1 MIAGIAALASI
12 ALVGCGGPG
21 VGPVGVS
28 NGGHSSGSSA
38 PTHEAEGS
46 QAALEIPVDFRA
58 KLTKLNRTRFVSK
71 GHAAG
76 RYEVDI
82 YADDQA
88 KAGYAAATGELPV
101 GARFIKEH
109 FEGAKPGP
117 IMMMEKRP
125 KGFDPEHGDWRYV
138 IVSSTG
144 QLVKDGK
151 AESCAGCHDDAPH
164 DHVFKSD

>member
-1 MIAGIAALASI
+1 M
-12 ALVGCGGPG
+12 
-21 VGPVGVS
+21 
-28 NGGHSSGSSA
+28 N
-38 PTHEAEGS
+38 
-46 QAALEIPVDFRA
+46 RA
-58 KLTKLNRTRFVSK
+58 RFVSK

-82 YADDQA
+82 YADEQA
-88 KAGYAAATGELPV
+88 KKAYAAAAGELPI
-101 GARFIKEH
+101 GARLIKEH

-117 IMMMEKRP
+117 IMMMEKCT

-164 DHVFKSD
+164 DHVFRSDD

>member
-1 MIAGIAALASI
+1 MAAVLTA
-12 ALVGCGGPG
+12 CGGRAP
-21 VGPVGVS
+21 GPVGLS
-28 NGGHSSGSSA
+28 NGGHPEPGSA
-38 PTHEAEGS
+38 AHAAEGTH
-46 QAALEIPVDFRA
+46 AAVEIPADFRA
-58 KLTKLNRTRFVSK
+58 KLTKMNRARFVSK

-82 YADDQA
+82 YADDVA
-88 KAGYAAATGELPV
+88 KTGYAAANGELPV

-117 IMMMEKRP
+117 IMMMEKRA

-164 DHVFKSD
+164 DHVFNAGDAP

>member
-1 MIAGIAALASI
+1 M
-12 ALVGCGGPG
+12 
-21 VGPVGVS
+21 
-28 NGGHSSGSSA
+28 N
-38 PTHEAEGS
+38 
-46 QAALEIPVDFRA
+46 RA
-58 KLTKLNRTRFVSK
+58 RFVSK

-82 YADDQA
+82 YADDSA
-88 KAGYAAATGELPV
+88 KAGYAAANGELPV
-101 GARFIKEH
+101 GARLIKEH

-117 IMMMEKRP
+117 IMMMEKRA

-164 DHVFKSD
+164 DHVFNSSE

>member
-1 MIAGIAALASI
+1 VIATVAL
-12 ALVGCGGPG
+12 LGCGGRAIA
-21 VGPVGVS
+21 PVGLS
-28 NGGHSSGSSA
+28 NGGHPGSGA
-38 PTHEAEGS
+38 PAHEAEKTR
-46 QAALEIPVDFRA
+46 ATLEVPVDFRTTF
-58 KLTKLNRTRFVSK
+58 TKVNRARFVSK

-82 YADDQA
+82 YADDLA

-101 GARFIKEH
+101 GARLIKEH

-117 IMMMEKRP
+117 IMMMEKRT

-144 QLVKDGK
+144 LLVKDGK

-164 DHVFKSD
+164 DHVFKSDE

>member
-1 MIAGIAALASI
+1 MALL
-12 ALVGCGGPG
+12 ALVAGCGGRAS
-21 VGPVGVS
+21 GPVGLS
-28 NGGHSSGSSA
+28 NGGHPGPGEPA
-38 PTHEAEGS
+38 REGDRTS
-46 QAALEIPVDFRA
+46 HGALEIPVDFRA
-58 KLTKLNRTRFVSK
+58 KFTKMNRARFVSK

-82 YADDQA
+82 YADDAA

-138 IVSSTG
+138 IVGSTG

-164 DHVFKSD
+164 DHVFKSDD